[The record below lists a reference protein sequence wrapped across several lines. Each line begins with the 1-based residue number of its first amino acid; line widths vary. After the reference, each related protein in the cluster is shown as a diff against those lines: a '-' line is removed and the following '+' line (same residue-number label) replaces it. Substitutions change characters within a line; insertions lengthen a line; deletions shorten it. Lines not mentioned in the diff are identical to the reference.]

1 MYLVEVS
8 LMGAVIFVATC
19 KTLRIAWYRMNTLEY
34 GSPLN
39 VFLFPM

>member
-1 MYLVEVS
+1 MYLVQVS

-34 GSPLN
+34 GSPLKI
-39 VFLFPM
+39 FLLLM